1 MENDVL
7 GMFPFTI
14 IRGHQ
19 RLNRSGSVTEGYEYS
34 GSAHGVYRMLQVWK
48 IKTCR

>member
-7 GMFPFTI
+7 GMFPFAI
-14 IRGHQ
+14 IPGHQ
-19 RLNRSGSVTEGYEYS
+19 MSITEGHEYS